1 MKYKDLSQLLTI
13 LGYVDPYPN
22 AGKWNKKAQKARRAA
37 IDKLNIEQYRIG
49 KVGLVNGLEGGLTI
63 DYTDIDNKKECRF
76 ILGFTELGYW
86 IYCNTAKENLK

>member
-49 KVGLVNGLEGGLTI
+49 SYADSFE
-63 DYTDIDNKKECRF
+63 D
-76 ILGFTELGYW
+76 GYIRVP
-86 IYCNTAKENLK
+86 IYEYKNVKYA